1 MACCLLLSELRTR
14 VTDDTESEAAAVP
27 FQVLAGGCVTIVH
40 ETTPVTFMVVD
51 GHTIRLFGD
60 TFLYA
65 FQVLHRPTQRLT
77 ADAVHVH
84 QLRDET

>member
-1 MACCLLLSELRTR
+1 
-14 VTDDTESEAAAVP
+14 
-27 FQVLAGGCVTIVH
+27 
-40 ETTPVTFMVVD
+40 MVVD